1 MDKMKNSGMSETM
14 QTLTR
19 KSACVMLSLLLLL
32 SAVLPVKAAAETASA
47 KVVRVGSFEDTF
59 NYVNEKGARK
69 GYGYELLETLSGYT
83 GWQFEYVTC
92 DWSDC
97 FEKLKNGEVD
107 IIGGISYTEDRTQEM
122 LFSDES
128 MGVEKYYLYADL
140 SRADISASDFKTLNG
155 KKIGVLMG
163 TEPEVMLAEWEEKY
177 GLKTEHVNI
186 SNNEDVKQKLA
197 NHEIDCFV
205 SLEESFWAERGIST
219 ITRVGESGIYYAI
232 NKNRP
237 DIKEELDDAMRA
249 LDEAVPFYTADL
261 YKRYFS
267 MDYTPILTGE
277 EKAWLRK
284 HGAIRMGFLA
294 SDSGVSTY
302 DPATG
307 EFTGVITDYIQFAA
321 DCLGNQELEFQ
332 LVGYDSKEAELD
344 ALKSGEIDMIF
355 HCDQNPNLAEEYHF
369 ACTNTTW
376 TSNLMAVTNKQ
387 HFNENNVNR
396 IVVPQNKL
404 SLKKYLAF
412 YYPQWE
418 IVDCDTQEDAA
429 RLVKDGQADCFV
441 TGISSENKYSKK
453 YSFYSVPLVNPVR
466 SCFAVN
472 SGNRSL
478 LSILNKTIKAM
489 PVNMLAGALAMYKSS
504 ARKVTLSDFIRDN
517 FFKVMLISS
526 IAVAVVLLTILML
539 LQKARKAEAA
549 ARKAASDTQELN
561 AKLQVAVEK
570 AESANRAKSTFL
582 SNMSHDIRTP
592 MNAIIGFTTLALSNI
607 DDTDRVKDY
616 LGKTLASSNH
626 LLSLINDVLDMSRI
640 ESGKIHLEEVEVN
653 LSDVLHDLKTIVSGQ
668 IYAKQLELYMDA
680 MDVTDEDVYCDK
692 TRLNQILLNLLSNA
706 IKFTPAGGTVSVRVR
721 QLAGKVRGCGQY
733 EFRIKDN
740 GIGMSQEFAQK
751 IFEPFERE
759 RTSTVS
765 RIQGTGLGMAITKNI
780 VDMMGGTIEVQTAQ
794 GKGTEFTVCVPMRAQ
809 TEQRPVE
816 KITELEG
823 LKALVVDDDFNTCD
837 SVTKMLVKVGMRAEW
852 TLSGKEAVL
861 RARQSIEMSDVYHAY
876 IIDWR
881 LPDMN
886 GIEVTRQIRS
896 LHDDTPIIIL
906 TAYDWSDIEVEAK
919 AAGVTAFCA
928 KPMFMSD
935 LRETLMSALGQK
947 PADAVQRLLPEKN
960 ADFKGKHILLVEDNE
975 LNREIAQE
983 ILREYGFLVDSAENG
998 AVAVEKVSTTA
1009 PGSYDLV
1016 LMDVQMPIM
1025 DGYTATRKIRARR
1038 PKPLKSLR
1046 RHHGAGGRLG
1056 TQRRRV
1062 GHHPPLQTLRKAQ
1075 LQPCGGRRQP
1085 HEAHEHCHEA
1095 AVLSAVP
1102 AGLY

>member
-1 MDKMKNSGMSETM
+1 MDKMKNSGMSETV

-19 KSACVMLSLLLLL
+19 KSACVVLSLLLLL

-97 FEKLKNGEVD
+97 FEKLKNGEID

-122 LFSDES
+122 LFSDEP

-294 SDSGVSTY
+294 SDSGVSTF

-396 IVVPQNKL
+396 IAVPQNKL

-504 ARKVTLSDFIRDN
+504 ARKVTLSDFIKDN

-539 LQKARKAEAA
+539 LQKVRKAEAA

-668 IYAKQLELYMDA
+668 IYAKQLELYMDV

-919 AAGVTAFCA
+919 AAGVTAFCS

-947 PADAVQRLLPEKN
+947 SADAVQGLLPEKN

-998 AVAVEKVSTTA
+998 AVAVEKVSTAA

-1025 DGYTATRKIRARR
+1025 DGYTATRKIRALDDPARAKLPILAMTANAFDEDRR
-1038 PKPLKSLR
+1038 NALESGMNGFLSKPIVIDDLVQELHKIL
-1046 RHHGAGGRLG
+1046 
-1056 TQRRRV
+1056 
-1062 GHHPPLQTLRKAQ
+1062 
-1075 LQPCGGRRQP
+1075 
-1085 HEAHEHCHEA
+1085 
-1095 AVLSAVP
+1095 
-1102 AGLY
+1102 

>member
-97 FEKLKNGEVD
+97 FEKLKNGEID

-122 LFSDES
+122 LFSDEP

-294 SDSGVSTY
+294 SDSGVSTF

-396 IVVPQNKL
+396 IAVPQNKL

-504 ARKVTLSDFIRDN
+504 ARKVTLSDFIKDN

-668 IYAKQLELYMDA
+668 IFAKQLELYMDV

-780 VDMMGGTIEVQTAQ
+780 VDIMGGTIEVQTAQ

-919 AAGVTAFCA
+919 AAGVTAFCS

-935 LRETLMSALGQK
+935 LRETLMSSLGQK

-983 ILREYGFLVDSAENG
+983 ILREYGFLVDTAENG
-998 AVAVEKVSTTA
+998 AVAVEKVSTAA

-1025 DGYTATRKIRARR
+1025 DGYTATRKIRALDDPARAKLPILAMTANAFDEDRR
-1038 PKPLKSLR
+1038 NALESGMNGFLSKPIVIDDLVQELHKIL
-1046 RHHGAGGRLG
+1046 
-1056 TQRRRV
+1056 
-1062 GHHPPLQTLRKAQ
+1062 
-1075 LQPCGGRRQP
+1075 
-1085 HEAHEHCHEA
+1085 
-1095 AVLSAVP
+1095 
-1102 AGLY
+1102 

>member
-1 MDKMKNSGMSETM
+1 M

-69 GYGYELLETLSGYT
+69 GYGYELLETLSGYA

-97 FEKLKNGEVD
+97 FEKLKNGEID

-122 LFSDES
+122 LFSDEP

-294 SDSGVSTY
+294 SDSGVSTF

-396 IVVPQNKL
+396 IAVPQNKL

-504 ARKVTLSDFIRDN
+504 ARKVTLSDFIKDN

-549 ARKAASDTQELN
+549 ARTAASDTQELN
-561 AKLQVAVEK
+561 AQLQVAVEK

-765 RIQGTGLGMAITKNI
+765 GIQGTGLGMAITKNI

-998 AVAVEKVSTTA
+998 AVAVEKVSTAA

-1025 DGYTATRKIRARR
+1025 DGYTATRKIRALDDPARAKLPILAMTANAFDEDRR
-1038 PKPLKSLR
+1038 NALESGMNGFLSKPIVIDDLV
-1046 RHHGAGGRLG
+1046 
-1056 TQRRRV
+1056 QE
-1062 GHHPPLQTLRKAQ
+1062 LRKI
-1075 LQPCGGRRQP
+1075 L
-1085 HEAHEHCHEA
+1085 
-1095 AVLSAVP
+1095 
-1102 AGLY
+1102 

>member
-14 QTLTR
+14 QALTR

-97 FEKLKNGEVD
+97 FEKLKNGEID

-122 LFSDES
+122 LFSDEP

-155 KKIGVLMG
+155 QKIGVLMG

-249 LDEAVPFYTADL
+249 LNEAVPFYTADL

-294 SDSGVSTY
+294 SDSGVSTF

-396 IVVPQNKL
+396 IAVPQNKL

-504 ARKVTLSDFIRDN
+504 ARKVTLSDFIKDN

-616 LGKTLASSNH
+616 LAKTLASSNH

-668 IYAKQLELYMDA
+668 IYAKQLELYMDV

-823 LKALVVDDDFNTCD
+823 LKALVADDDFNTCD

-919 AAGVTAFCA
+919 AAGVTAFCS

-983 ILREYGFLVDSAENG
+983 ILQEYGFLVDSAENG
-998 AVAVEKVSTTA
+998 AVAVEKVSTAA

-1025 DGYTATRKIRARR
+1025 DGYTATRKIRALDDPARAKLPILAMTANAFDEDRR
-1038 PKPLKSLR
+1038 NALESGMNGFLSKPIVIGDLVQELHKIL
-1046 RHHGAGGRLG
+1046 
-1056 TQRRRV
+1056 
-1062 GHHPPLQTLRKAQ
+1062 
-1075 LQPCGGRRQP
+1075 
-1085 HEAHEHCHEA
+1085 
-1095 AVLSAVP
+1095 
-1102 AGLY
+1102 

>member
-69 GYGYELLETLSGYT
+69 GYGYELLETLSGYA

-97 FEKLKNGEVD
+97 FEKLKNGEID

-122 LFSDES
+122 LFSDEP

-294 SDSGVSTY
+294 SDSGVSTF

-396 IVVPQNKL
+396 IAVPQNKL

-504 ARKVTLSDFIRDN
+504 ARKVTLSDFIKDN

-592 MNAIIGFTTLALSNI
+592 MNAIIGFTTLAISNI
-607 DDTDRVKDY
+607 DDKDRVKDY
-616 LGKTLASSNH
+616 LAKALASSNH

-765 RIQGTGLGMAITKNI
+765 GIQGTGLGMAITKNI

-998 AVAVEKVSTTA
+998 AVAVEKVSTAA

-1025 DGYTATRKIRARR
+1025 DGYTATRKIRALDDPARAKLPILAMTANAFDEDRR
-1038 PKPLKSLR
+1038 NALESGMNGFLSKPIVIDDLV
-1046 RHHGAGGRLG
+1046 
-1056 TQRRRV
+1056 QE
-1062 GHHPPLQTLRKAQ
+1062 LRKI
-1075 LQPCGGRRQP
+1075 L
-1085 HEAHEHCHEA
+1085 
-1095 AVLSAVP
+1095 
-1102 AGLY
+1102 

>member
-1 MDKMKNSGMSETM
+1 M

-97 FEKLKNGEVD
+97 FEKLKNGEID

-122 LFSDES
+122 LFSDEP

-294 SDSGVSTY
+294 SDSGVSTF

-396 IVVPQNKL
+396 IAVPQNKL

-504 ARKVTLSDFIRDN
+504 ARKVTLSDFIKDN

-607 DDTDRVKDY
+607 NDTERVKDY

-960 ADFKGKHILLVEDNE
+960 ADFKGKHILLVEDNA

-998 AVAVEKVSTTA
+998 AVAVEKVSTAA
-1009 PGSYDLV
+1009 PGSYDLL

-1025 DGYTATRKIRARR
+1025 DGYTATRKIRALDDPARAKLPILAMTANAFDEDRR
-1038 PKPLKSLR
+1038 NALESGMNGFLSKPIVIDDLVQELHKIL
-1046 RHHGAGGRLG
+1046 
-1056 TQRRRV
+1056 
-1062 GHHPPLQTLRKAQ
+1062 
-1075 LQPCGGRRQP
+1075 
-1085 HEAHEHCHEA
+1085 
-1095 AVLSAVP
+1095 
-1102 AGLY
+1102 

>member
-97 FEKLKNGEVD
+97 FEKLKNGEID

-122 LFSDES
+122 LFSDEP

-155 KKIGVLMG
+155 QKIGVLMG
-163 TEPEVMLAEWEEKY
+163 TEPEVMLTEWEEKY
-177 GLKTEHVNI
+177 VLETEHVNI

-249 LDEAVPFYTADL
+249 LNEAAPFYTADL

-396 IVVPQNKL
+396 IAVPQNKL

-504 ARKVTLSDFIRDN
+504 ARKVTLSDFIKDN

-570 AESANRAKSTFL
+570 AETANRAKSTFL

-607 DDTDRVKDY
+607 DDKDRVKDY
-616 LGKTLASSNH
+616 LTKTLASSNH

-668 IYAKQLELYMDA
+668 IYAKQLELYMDV

-721 QLAGKVRGCGQY
+721 QLAGKVHGCGQY

-837 SVTKMLVKVGMRAEW
+837 SMTKMLVKVGMRAEW

-919 AAGVTAFCA
+919 AAGVTAFCS

-983 ILREYGFLVDSAENG
+983 ILQEYGFLVDTAENG
-998 AVAVEKVSTTA
+998 AVAVEKVSTAA

-1025 DGYTATRKIRARR
+1025 DGYTATRKIRALDDPARAKLPILAMTANAFDEDRR
-1038 PKPLKSLR
+1038 NALESGMNGFLSKPIVIGDLVQELHKIL
-1046 RHHGAGGRLG
+1046 
-1056 TQRRRV
+1056 
-1062 GHHPPLQTLRKAQ
+1062 
-1075 LQPCGGRRQP
+1075 
-1085 HEAHEHCHEA
+1085 
-1095 AVLSAVP
+1095 
-1102 AGLY
+1102 

>member
-19 KSACVMLSLLLLL
+19 KSACVVLSLLLLL
-32 SAVLPVKAAAETASA
+32 SAVLPVKAAAETAPA

-97 FEKLKNGEVD
+97 FEKLKNGEID

-122 LFSDES
+122 LFSDEP

-294 SDSGVSTY
+294 SDSGVSTF

-396 IVVPQNKL
+396 IAVPQNKL

-504 ARKVTLSDFIRDN
+504 ARKVTLSDFIKDN

-607 DDTDRVKDY
+607 DDTERVKDY

-668 IYAKQLELYMDA
+668 IYAKQLELYMDV

-837 SVTKMLVKVGMRAEW
+837 SVTKMLVKVSMRAEW

-947 PADAVQRLLPEKN
+947 PADAVQGLLPEKN

-998 AVAVEKVSTTA
+998 AVAVEKVSTAA

-1025 DGYTATRKIRARR
+1025 DGYTATRKIRALDDPARAKLPILAMTANAFDEDRR
-1038 PKPLKSLR
+1038 NALESGMNGFLSKPIVIDDLVQELHKIL
-1046 RHHGAGGRLG
+1046 
-1056 TQRRRV
+1056 
-1062 GHHPPLQTLRKAQ
+1062 
-1075 LQPCGGRRQP
+1075 
-1085 HEAHEHCHEA
+1085 
-1095 AVLSAVP
+1095 
-1102 AGLY
+1102 

>member
-97 FEKLKNGEVD
+97 FEKLKNGEID

-122 LFSDES
+122 LFSDEP

-294 SDSGVSTY
+294 SDSGVSTF

-396 IVVPQNKL
+396 IAVPQNKL

-504 ARKVTLSDFIRDN
+504 ARKVTLSDFIKDN

-592 MNAIIGFTTLALSNI
+592 MNAIIGFTTLAISNI
-607 DDTDRVKDY
+607 DDKDRVKDY
-616 LGKTLASSNH
+616 LAKTLASSNH

-668 IYAKQLELYMDA
+668 IYAKQLELYMDV

-861 RARQSIEMSDVYHAY
+861 RARQSIEMSDAYHAY

-919 AAGVTAFCA
+919 AAGVTAFCS

-947 PADAVQRLLPEKN
+947 SEDAVQGLLPEKN

-998 AVAVEKVSTTA
+998 AVAVEKVSTAA

-1025 DGYTATRKIRARR
+1025 DGYTATRKIRALDDPARAKLPILAMTANAFDEDRR
-1038 PKPLKSLR
+1038 NALESGMNGFLSKPIVIDDLMQELHKIL
-1046 RHHGAGGRLG
+1046 
-1056 TQRRRV
+1056 
-1062 GHHPPLQTLRKAQ
+1062 
-1075 LQPCGGRRQP
+1075 
-1085 HEAHEHCHEA
+1085 
-1095 AVLSAVP
+1095 
-1102 AGLY
+1102 